1 MNDAKIVVGARETDG
16 RLTSGFLVALIV
28 LGLSGVCAADIRNP
42 SFEDYDDDIVGAG
55 PQPSDWFRWWNNGNS
70 FKSCVTSDWSTESAR
85 SAALLNRANTLI
97 YPGNYQSFCQFVDLT
112 GISSIKFD
120 VALVPPSGGTF
131 QHFEAS
137 FRVGGTPL
145 WSTSTGGVYLDQEV
159 NVSGRTGWY
168 QIEIRDTAV
177 GASSFSVSGQYYV
190 LWDNLRLM
198 KGLATIPAEIDLDPD
213 TLNSRSNGNWI
224 TCHIKLAAG
233 YDPNAIDGAT
243 VKLNDVPAYMGQ
255 QDWATPEG
263 NEANVTD
270 YDGDGI
276 YERMVKFD
284 RAAVQ
289 ALIQSQE
296 VKVTVKGRLTG
307 GSLFVKSGPTGGTP
321 FEGTAVIRVLD
332 KDVKGK

>member
-1 MNDAKIVVGARETDG
+1 MNDGKIMVGARETSG
-16 RLTSGFLVALIV
+16 RLTSGLLVALVV
-28 LGLSGVCAADIRNP
+28 LWSSGACAADILNP
-42 SFEDYDDDIVGAG
+42 SFEAWEDGV
-55 PQPSDWFRWWNNGNS
+55 PWPRPVPSSWWQWNS
-70 FKSCVTSDWSTESAR
+70 SAFNSYCTTDWSTDGTR
-85 SAALLNRANTLI
+85 SAALLNRTNTLI
-97 YPGNYQSFCQFVDLT
+97 SPGTYQSFSQYVDLT

-120 VALVPPSGGTF
+120 VSLVPPAGGTF

-137 FRVGGTPL
+137 FCIGGVPL
-145 WSTSTGGVYLDQEV
+145 WSASTGGVYRDQEV

-168 QIEIRDTAV
+168 KIEIRDTAL
-177 GASSFSVSGQYYV
+177 GAGQFSVSGLYYV
-190 LWDNLRLM
+190 LWDNLRLV

-233 YDPNAIDGAT
+233 YDPKAIDGAS

-255 QDWATPEG
+255 QGWATPEG
-263 NEANVTD
+263 NDENVTD
-270 YDGDGI
+270 YDGDGV

-296 VKVTVKGRLTG
+296 VKVMVKGRLTG
-307 GSLFVKSGPTGGTP
+307 GTPLVQSRPTGGTP
-321 FEGTAVIRVLD
+321 FEGTAVIRVSG